1 MNALPIL
8 YLNPTRPT
16 KPESIRSIFSFWLT
30 ESQAFRASY
39 GRSHNSVSIELFA
52 VTNSVSRRMMSLSSG
67 SCLSKR
73 ERVKG
78 SSVEAV
84 NIVDNGNFP
93 TGFLTPFALLPLTRF
108 FCNFLPV
115 QTELSGG

>member
-1 MNALPIL
+1 
-8 YLNPTRPT
+8 
-16 KPESIRSIFSFWLT
+16 
-30 ESQAFRASY
+30 
-39 GRSHNSVSIELFA
+39 
-52 VTNSVSRRMMSLSSG
+52 
-67 SCLSKR
+67 LSKR